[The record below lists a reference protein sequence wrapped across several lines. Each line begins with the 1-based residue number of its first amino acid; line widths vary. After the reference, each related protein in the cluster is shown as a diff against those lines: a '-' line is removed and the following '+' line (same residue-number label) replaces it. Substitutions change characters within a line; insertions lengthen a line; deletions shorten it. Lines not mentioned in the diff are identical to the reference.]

1 MSQATNSSLAPRG
14 HVGIT
19 PRPTSLA
26 DESYMDYVQSFRKM
40 VIQDMF
46 PLVAEAGGSA
56 YEQWKAEN
64 GVEEDTIDNIN
75 QAFRQVPV
83 ARSWQRFVR
92 TQQEMMWR
100 QSRTSLLRIAD
111 AYMEEVDADDSD
123 GPATIEAEEGFV
135 TPGWARQ
142 EIHLQ
147 PGGYTD
153 DPLSGVVFHMGTRA
167 FYEGMNDHEE
177 LHTEL
182 AELLTPPEDG
192 VVNRVLDV
200 ACSIGQA
207 SLPLKRR
214 FPDAEVCGLDV
225 AMPVLKYA
233 RKLANDANLAITFR
247 QALAQDTRYED
258 GYFDSILSYLLFHET
273 PEDTFEGIAREMH
286 RILRPGGTFCI
297 FDFPNNEGET
307 LPPAQRFLIEY
318 DSRNNCEPYSLDFVA
333 CDFTKVLEDAGFEV
347 AAGPTT
353 MNPFLQ
359 TRVCTK
365 RA

>member
-1 MSQATNSSLAPRG
+1 MFAPRG

-46 PLVAEAGGSA
+46 PVVAASG
-56 YEQWKAEN
+56 EQSYQDWKAQSGEQ
-64 GVEEDTIDNIN
+64 EDRIENIN
-75 QAFRQVPV
+75 RVFRELPV

-100 QSRTSLLRIAD
+100 QSRASLLRVGEEYLREID
-111 AYMEEVDADDSD
+111 AAVSQ
-123 GPATIEAEEGFV
+123 GPARLEADPDFI

-153 DPLSGVVFHMGTRA
+153 DPLGGVVFHVGTRA
-167 FYEGMNDHEE
+167 FYEGMNDREE
-177 LHTEL
+177 LHAEL
-182 AELLTPPEDG
+182 AAKLTPPADG
-192 VVNRVLDV
+192 QVGRVLEV

-207 SLPLKRR
+207 AMFLKRR
-214 FPDAEVCGLDV
+214 FAQAEVCALDV
-225 AMPVLKYA
+225 ALPMLQYGC
-233 RKLANDANLAITFR
+233 KLANDAGLEIVFR
-247 QALAQDTRYED
+247 QALAQQT
-258 GYFDSILSYLLFHET
+258 GYPDQHFDSVLSYLLWHET
-273 PEDTFEGIAREMH
+273 PEDTFEAIAHEMH

-297 FDFPNNEGET
+297 FEFPNSHGQQ
-307 LPPAQRFLIEY
+307 LPAAQRFLIDY
-318 DSRNNCEPYSLDFVA
+318 DSKNNCEPYSLDFVA
-333 CDFTKVLEDAGFEV
+333 CDFRGMLERAGFEL
-347 AAGPTT
+347 AEGPAT

-359 TRVCTK
+359 STVATR

>member
-1 MSQATNSSLAPRG
+1 MNSMFAPRG
-14 HVGIT
+14 YVGIT

-46 PLVAEAGGSA
+46 PVVAESGEANYRAWKEEAG
-56 YEQWKAEN
+56 
-64 GVEEDTIDNIN
+64 VDEDRIENIN
-75 QAFRQVPV
+75 AAFRQLPV

-100 QSRTSLLRIAD
+100 QSRASLLRVGENYLQEID
-111 AYMEEVDADDSD
+111 AALAE
-123 GPATIEAEEGFV
+123 GPSRIEADPGFV

-153 DPLSGVVFHMGTRA
+153 DPLAGVVFHVGTRA
-167 FYEGMNDHEE
+167 FYEGMNDREE
-177 LHTEL
+177 LHAEL
-182 AELLTPPEDG
+182 ADKLTPPADG
-192 VVNRVLDV
+192 RVERVLDV

-225 AMPVLKYA
+225 ALPMLQYA
-233 RKLANDANLAITFR
+233 CKLANDAGLAITFR
-247 QALAQDTRYED
+247 QALAQDTGYED
-258 GYFDSILSYLLFHET
+258 GSFDSVLSYLLWHET
-273 PEDTFEGIAREMH
+273 PQDTFEDIVTEMH

-297 FDFPNNEGET
+297 FEFPNSHGQQ
-307 LPPAQRFLIEY
+307 LPAAQRFLIDY
-318 DSRNNCEPYSLDFVA
+318 DSKNNCEPYSLDFVA
-333 CDFTKVLEDAGFEV
+333 CDFKGMLERAGFDV
-347 AAGPTT
+347 ADGPAT

-359 TRVCTK
+359 SIVATR
-365 RA
+365 RG

>member
-1 MSQATNSSLAPRG
+1 MNSMLAPRG
-14 HVGIT
+14 YVGIT
-19 PRPTSLA
+19 PRPSSLS

-40 VIQDMF
+40 VIQEMY
-46 PLVAEAGGSA
+46 PLVAEAGSIA
-56 YEQWKAEN
+56 YESWKAEN
-64 GVEEDTIDNIN
+64 KADDASGDNIN
-75 QAFRQVPV
+75 DINEAFDTVP
-83 ARSWQRFVR
+83 ASRAWQRFVR

-100 QSRTSLLRIAD
+100 QSRSTMLPVAEQYLA
-111 AYMEEVDADDSD
+111 EVDAAVAD
-123 GPATIEAEEGFV
+123 GPATVETIEGFV

-153 DPLSGVVFHMGTRA
+153 DPLGGVVYHIGTRA

-177 LHTEL
+177 LHEEL
-182 AELLTPPEDG
+182 ANLLTPPEDG
-192 VVNRVLDV
+192 QVNRVLDV
-200 ACSIGQA
+200 ACTIGQA

-225 AMPVLKYA
+225 ALPVLKYA
-233 RKLANDANLAITFR
+233 CKLANDADLEIHFR
-247 QALAQDTRYED
+247 QALAQETRYED
-258 GYFDSILSYLLFHET
+258 GSFDSILSYLLFHET
-273 PEDTFEGIAREMH
+273 PEDTFTEIAQEMH

-297 FDFPNNEGET
+297 FDFPNNEGEI
-307 LPPAQRFLIEY
+307 LPPAQRYLIEY

-333 CDFTKVLEDAGFEV
+333 CNFTQVLEDAGFDV
-347 AAGPTT
+347 AVGPET

-365 RA
+365 R

>member
-1 MSQATNSSLAPRG
+1 MNTMLAPRG
-14 HVGIT
+14 YAGIT
-19 PRPTSLA
+19 PRPSSLS
-26 DESYMDYVQSFRKM
+26 DESYLDYVKSFRKM

-46 PLVAEAGGSA
+46 PRVAEAGTVA
-56 YEQWKAEN
+56 YEQWKSEN
-64 GVEEDTIDNIN
+64 NVEDDTLDNIN
-75 QAFRQVPV
+75 QAFAGVSMS
-83 ARSWQRFVR
+83 RSWQRFVR

-100 QSRTSLLRIAD
+100 QSRTSLLRVAHE
-111 AYMEEVDADDSD
+111 YLEEVDAAGNE
-123 GPATIEAEEGFV
+123 GPATIESEEGFV

-153 DPLSGVVFHMGTRA
+153 DPLGGIVFHMATRA

-177 LHTEL
+177 IHTEL
-182 AELLTPPEDG
+182 AELLTVPQDG

-214 FPDAEVCGLDV
+214 FPTAQVCGLDV
-225 AMPVLKYA
+225 AMPLLKYA
-233 RKLANDANLAITFR
+233 RKLANDAELEICFR
-247 QALAQDTRYED
+247 QGLAQDTKYAD
-258 GYFDSILSYLLFHET
+258 GHFDSVLAYLLFHET
-273 PEDTFEGIAREMH
+273 PKDTFEGIVSEMH

-297 FDFPNNEGET
+297 FDFPNNDGEV
-307 LPPAQRFLIEY
+307 LPPAVRYLIEY

-333 CDFTKVLEDAGFEV
+333 CDFKKMLEDAGFDV
-347 AAGPTT
+347 ADGPTT

-359 TRVCTK
+359 SRVATK

>member
-1 MSQATNSSLAPRG
+1 MNSMFAPRG
-14 HVGIT
+14 YVGIT
-19 PRPTSLA
+19 PRPSSLA

-46 PLVAEAGGSA
+46 PVVAESGEANYQA
-56 YEQWKAEN
+56 WKEQS
-64 GVEEDTIDNIN
+64 GEDDDRIENIN
-75 QAFRQVPV
+75 AAFRQLPV
-83 ARSWQRFVR
+83 ACSWQRFVR

-100 QSRTSLLRIAD
+100 QSRASLLRVGENYLQEIEA
-111 AYMEEVDADDSD
+111 ALEE
-123 GPATIEAEEGFV
+123 GPARIEADPDFV

-153 DPLSGVVFHMGTRA
+153 DPLGGVVFHVGTRA

-177 LHTEL
+177 LHVEL
-182 AELLTPPEDG
+182 AEKLTPPVDG
-192 VVNRVLDV
+192 RVDRVLDV

-225 AMPVLKYA
+225 ALPMLQYA
-233 RKLANDANLAITFR
+233 CKLANDAGLEITFR
-247 QALAQDTRYED
+247 QALAQDT
-258 GYFDSILSYLLFHET
+258 GYDDNSFDSVLSYLLWHET
-273 PEDTFEGIAREMH
+273 PDDTFEGIVAEMH

-297 FDFPNNEGET
+297 FEFPNSFGQE
-307 LPPAQRFLIEY
+307 LPVAQRFLIDY
-318 DSRNNCEPYSLDFVA
+318 DSKNNCEPYSLDFVA
-333 CDFTKVLEDAGFEV
+333 CDFKGMLERAGFDV
-347 AAGPTT
+347 QDGPAT

-359 TRVCTK
+359 STVATK
-365 RA
+365 RG

>member
-1 MSQATNSSLAPRG
+1 MNSMLAPRG
-14 HVGIT
+14 FVGIT

-46 PLVAEAGGSA
+46 PVVAEAGGAA
-56 YEQWKAEN
+56 YEQWKAEH
-64 GVEEDTIDNIN
+64 EAAEDSIENIN
-75 QAFRQVPV
+75 AAFRQVPV

-100 QSRTSLLRIAD
+100 QSRASLLRIAD
-111 AYMEEVDADDSD
+111 AYMAEVEADD

-153 DPLSGVVFHMGTRA
+153 DPLGGVVFHVGTRA

-192 VVNRVLDV
+192 VLKRVLDV
-200 ACSIGQA
+200 GCSIGQA
-207 SLPLKRR
+207 TLGLKRR

-225 AMPVLKYA
+225 ALPMLKYA
-233 RKLANDANLAITFR
+233 RKLANDADLEIRFR
-247 QALAQDTRYED
+247 QALAQDTGYED
-258 GYFDSILSYLLFHET
+258 DYFDSILSYLLWHET
-273 PEDTFEGIAREMH
+273 PKDTFEPIVREMH

-297 FDFPNNEGET
+297 FDFPNSEGQT
-307 LPPAQRFLIEY
+307 LPPAQRFLIQY
-318 DSRNNCEPYSLDFVA
+318 DSFNNCEPYSLDFVA
-333 CDFTKVLEDAGFEV
+333 CDFTKMLEDAGFDVKE
-347 AAGPTT
+347 GPTT

-359 TRVCTK
+359 TRVATK